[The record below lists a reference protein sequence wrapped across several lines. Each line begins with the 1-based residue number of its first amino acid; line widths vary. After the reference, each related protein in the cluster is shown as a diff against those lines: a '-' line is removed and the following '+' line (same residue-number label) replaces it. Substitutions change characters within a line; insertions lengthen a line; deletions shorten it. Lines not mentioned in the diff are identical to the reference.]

1 MPALQA
7 REASGTLL
15 SLWPGSRLRRRPL
28 TGPPID
34 HDSIRVPNTKG
45 RRPHRVRGKRDGGR
59 GRLHPGGMRSRRPR
73 RSFGAMTPSTTVRW
87 SCLAGRELRAKA
99 ASPSSRRLWVEPYP
113 WLLSTTGA
121 TGSEGQP
128 LRPRPAGL
136 TGVRGGNARN
146 GDADPADLPGGMSL
160 ECRWGRRARNR
171 TGFSRSER

>member
-1 MPALQA
+1 LFVDNDGDFIGKPMA
-7 REASGTLL
+7 RATGRQILIELLGHLGLSDIENEIASTTTIF
-15 SLWPGSRLRRRPL
+15 R
-28 TGPPID
+28 
-34 HDSIRVPNTKG
+34 
-45 RRPHRVRGKRDGGR
+45 
-59 GRLHPGGMRSRRPR
+59 
-73 RSFGAMTPSTTVRW
+73 AMMTSTTVRW

-160 ECRWGRRARNR
+160 ECRRGRRARNR